1 MTTTYGIVGCGMMGR
16 EHIRNIALMDD
27 AMVGAILEPNPEMG
41 AAALALAPGAVIVD
55 SLDALLAHRP
65 LDCLLIASPNHCHA
79 GQLAEI
85 AAKATLP
92 ILVEKPLF
100 TDPADLAMIESFRK
114 DYGAP
119 VWVAMEYRYMPPM
132 QKFLEMAD
140 DVTGG
145 IQCSAL
151 SSTVIRSSRRLAT
164 GTVSTPI
171 PAEPLSRNAAI
182 SSTLCG

>member
-27 AMVGAILEPNPEMG
+27 ATVGAILEPNPEMG

-100 TDPADLAMIESFRK
+100 TDPADLATINSFRK

-119 VWVAMEYRYMPPM
+119 VWVAMEY
-132 QKFLEMAD
+132 
-140 DVTGG
+140 
-145 IQCSAL
+145 L
-151 SSTVIRSSRRLAT
+151 SLIH
-164 GTVSTPI
+164 I
-171 PAEPLSRNAAI
+171 
-182 SSTLCG
+182 